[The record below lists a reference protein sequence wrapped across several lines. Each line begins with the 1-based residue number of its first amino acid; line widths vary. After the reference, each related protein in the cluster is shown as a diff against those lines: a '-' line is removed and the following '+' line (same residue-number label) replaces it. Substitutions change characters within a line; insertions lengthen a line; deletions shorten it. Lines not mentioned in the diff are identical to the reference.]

1 MAMGLTGKILLFI
14 ATLVVLLVGGTLAF
28 TTVQADRLARSTI
41 DAGLKETR
49 DVWQT
54 IQADRFNK
62 LRLGVRVLANDPYF
76 KAAIAERDQNTALDS
91 LGERGQDLAADFM
104 MATDPAGKLLA
115 RTDRPSDTGDDFSA
129 DPIVKRAL
137 EGDDSASLWL
147 QGDQLFTAVA
157 VPMQT
162 GPELVGV
169 LVAGYRLS
177 EAVASQIHKLTHSDI
192 AFLVRPAGAAEKLA
206 VSSLGPREPALA
218 AALALPA
225 MAQADAPFE
234 IDLAGDRHI
243 GIRIPLKSALGED
256 IGAALGLRS
265 LSAET
270 VSFRRFRNS
279 LIAVSLGV
287 MALGLIAAWLAAA
300 QITGPVRKLVGLV
313 ERIRDGSYTGAVA
326 VQGRD
331 EIGVLARAF
340 NALVADLRE
349 KDQMI
354 TFLREGMTDMRKG
367 AAATAP
373 GETGP
378 GGSGPGGSGPGGA
391 SPAGAGARGVS
402 SDAPTVPIQATK
414 GAALQRGE
422 VFGDR
427 YEILGTLGKG
437 GMGIVYRAR
446 DRQLDEVVAL
456 KLLRPEA
463 LAADPTLLD
472 RFKQEIKLARRI
484 THRNVLRTHDF
495 GETAGVPFIS
505 MEYLEGVTLKDLVR
519 SRGALPLGVG
529 LSIAKQ
535 MCHGLGAAH
544 ETGVV
549 HRDIKPQ
556 NMLILP
562 ETGELKI
569 MDFGISR
576 VSSVDPGTS
585 GLTTAGTVM
594 GTPDYMPPE
603 QAQGKP
609 ADFRSDIYSLA
620 VVFFETF
627 TGKLPFKGDP
637 MAVVVAHI
645 QQLPPKPRS
654 VNPKLSAELE
664 ALILKGLAK
673 DPAKRW
679 QTTDQ
684 LLEALSA
691 LSVKGEAAA

>member
-1 MAMGLTGKILLFI
+1 MGLTGKILLFI
-14 ATLVVLLVGGTLAF
+14 ATLVVLLVGGTLVF
-28 TTVQADRLARSTI
+28 TTIQANQLARSTI
-41 DAGLKETR
+41 DSGLKETR
-49 DVWQT
+49 DVWHT
-54 IQADRFNK
+54 IQDDRFKK

-104 MATDPAGKLLA
+104 MATDPSGKLIA
-115 RTDRPSDTGDDFSA
+115 RTDRPSDTGDDLSK
-129 DPIVKRAL
+129 DPIVKKAL
-137 EGDDSASLWL
+137 EGDDAAALWL

-169 LVAGYRLS
+169 MVAGYRLS
-177 EAVASQIHKLTHSDI
+177 EAVAAQMHKITHSDM
-192 AFLVRPAGAAEKLA
+192 AFLVRPAGQAEKVA
-206 VSSLGPREPALA
+206 VSSLGPLEPALA
-218 AALALPA
+218 ASLAMPQ
-225 MAQADAPFE
+225 MAQADVPFE
-234 IDLAGDRHI
+234 LDLAGERYI
-243 GIRIPLKSALGED
+243 GVRTPLTSATGET
-256 IGAALGLRS
+256 IGAALALRS

-270 VSFRRFRNS
+270 VPFRRFRNV
-279 LIAVSLGV
+279 LVAVSLGV
-287 MALGLIAAWLAAA
+287 MVLGLLAAWGAASR
-300 QITGPVRKLVGLV
+300 ITEPVRKLVGLV
-313 ERIRDGSYTGAVA
+313 ERIRDGSYSGAVA

-354 TFLREGMTDMRKG
+354 SFLREGMTEMRKIAAATTLGGSPLGGTTPGSG
-367 AAATAP
+367 AAAA
-373 GETGP
+373 
-378 GGSGPGGSGPGGA
+378 
-391 SPAGAGARGVS
+391 AGATP
-402 SDAPTVPIQATK
+402 DNPTVKIQSQQTK

-422 VFGDR
+422 VFSDR

-437 GMGIVYRAR
+437 GMGVVYRAR

-463 LAADPTLLD
+463 LAADPTLID

-495 GETAGVPFIS
+495 GEAGSVPYIS
-505 MEYLEGVTLKDLVR
+505 MEFLEGVTLKDLIR
-519 SRGALPLGVG
+519 NRGALPLGVG

-544 ETGVV
+544 DTGVV

-562 ETGELKI
+562 ESGELKI

-576 VSSVDPGTS
+576 RTEVEPGTS

-603 QAQGKP
+603 QAQGKQ

-627 TGKLPFKGDP
+627 TGKLPFRGDNP

-654 VNPKLSAELE
+654 VNPKLSPELE
-664 ALILKGLAK
+664 VLILKGLAK

-679 QTTDQ
+679 QTTDE

-691 LSVKGEAAA
+691 ISTKAEAAA

>member
-1 MAMGLTGKILLFI
+1 MGLTGKILLFI
-14 ATLVVLLVGGTLAF
+14 ASLVVLLVGGTLAF
-28 TTVQADRLARSTI
+28 TTIQADRLARSTI
-41 DAGLKETR
+41 DSGLKETR
-49 DVWQT
+49 DVWHT
-54 IQADRFNK
+54 IQDDRFKK

-91 LGERGQDLAADFM
+91 LGERGLDLAADFM
-104 MATDPAGKLLA
+104 MATDPSGKLIA
-115 RTDRPSDTGDDFSA
+115 RTDRPSDTGDDLSK
-129 DPIVKRAL
+129 DPIVKKAL
-137 EGDDSASLWL
+137 DGEDAAALWL

-169 LVAGYRLS
+169 MVAGYRLS
-177 EAVASQIHKLTHSDI
+177 EAVASQMHKITHSDM
-192 AFLVRPAGAAEKLA
+192 AFLVRPAGQAEKLA
-206 VSSLGPREPALA
+206 VSSLGPLEPALA
-218 AALALPA
+218 ASLAMPQ

-234 IDLAGDRHI
+234 IDLAGERYI
-243 GIRIPLKSALGED
+243 GVRTPLTSASGET
-256 IGAALGLRS
+256 IGAALALRS

-270 VSFRRFRNS
+270 VPFRRFRNV
-279 LIAVSLGV
+279 LVAVSLGV
-287 MALGLIAAWLAAA
+287 MALGLLAAWLAASR
-300 QITGPVRKLVGLV
+300 ITGPVRKLVGLV

-326 VQGRD
+326 VQSRD

-340 NALVADLRE
+340 NALAADLRE
-349 KDQMI
+349 KEQMI
-354 TFLREGMTDMRKG
+354 SFLRDGMTEMRKAAELTLAGTTPGRDPG
-367 AAATAP
+367 AAAT
-373 GETGP
+373 
-378 GGSGPGGSGPGGA
+378 
-391 SPAGAGARGVS
+391 PA
-402 SDAPTVPIQATK
+402 DAPTVKLKTQRTQ

-422 VFGDR
+422 VFAGR
-427 YEILGTLGKG
+427 YEVMGTLGKG
-437 GMGIVYRAR
+437 GMGVVYRAR

-463 LAADPTLLD
+463 LAADPTQLD
-472 RFKQEIKLARRI
+472 RFKQEIKLARKI

-495 GETAGVPFIS
+495 GDSDGVPYIS
-505 MEYLEGVTLKDLVR
+505 MEYIDGVTLKDLIR
-519 SRGALPLGVG
+519 SRGPLPLGAG

-544 ETGVV
+544 QTGVV

-562 ETGELKI
+562 ESGELKI
-569 MDFGISR
+569 MDFGIST
-576 VSSVDPGTS
+576 VSSVEPGTS

-609 ADFRSDIYSLA
+609 ADFRSDLYSLA

-627 TGKLPFKGDP
+627 TGKVPFKGETP

-645 QQLPPKPRS
+645 QQPAPKPRS

-664 ALILKGLAK
+664 AVIVKGLAK
-673 DPAKRW
+673 DPARRW
-679 QTTDQ
+679 QTTDE
-684 LLEALSA
+684 LLDALSA
-691 LSVKGEAAA
+691 VSTKAEAAA

>member
-1 MAMGLTGKILLFI
+1 MGLTGKILLFI
-14 ATLVVLLVGGTLAF
+14 ATLVVLLVGGTLVF
-28 TTVQADRLARSTI
+28 TTIQANQLARSTI
-41 DAGLKETR
+41 DSGLKETR
-49 DVWQT
+49 DVWHT
-54 IQADRFNK
+54 IQDDRFKK

-104 MATDPAGKLLA
+104 MATDPAGKLIA
-115 RTDRPSDTGDDFSA
+115 RTDRPSDTGDDLSK
-129 DPIVKRAL
+129 DPIVKKAL
-137 EGDDSASLWL
+137 EGDDAAALWL

-169 LVAGYRLS
+169 MVAGYRLS
-177 EAVASQIHKLTHSDI
+177 EAVAAQMHKITHSEM
-192 AFLVRPAGAAEKLA
+192 AFLVRPAGQAEKVA
-206 VSSLGPREPALA
+206 VSSLGPLEPALA
-218 AALALPA
+218 ASLAMPQ
-225 MAQADAPFE
+225 MAQADVPFE
-234 IDLAGDRHI
+234 LDLAGERYI
-243 GIRIPLKSALGED
+243 GVRTPLTSATGET
-256 IGAALGLRS
+256 IGAALALRS

-270 VSFRRFRNS
+270 APFRRFRNV

-287 MALGLIAAWLAAA
+287 MVLGLLAAWGAASR
-300 QITGPVRKLVGLV
+300 ITGPVRKLVRLV
-313 ERIRDGSYTGAVA
+313 ERIRDGSYSGAVA

-354 TFLREGMTDMRKG
+354 SFLREGMTEMRKIAAATTLGSGTSPGWGG
-367 AAATAP
+367 AAA
-373 GETGP
+373 
-378 GGSGPGGSGPGGA
+378 
-391 SPAGAGARGVS
+391 AGAAQ
-402 SDAPTVPIQATK
+402 DTPTVRIPSQQTK

-437 GMGIVYRAR
+437 GMGVVYRAR

-463 LAADPTLLD
+463 LAADPTLID

-495 GETAGVPFIS
+495 GEAGSVPYIS
-505 MEYLEGVTLKDLVR
+505 MEFLEGVTLKDLIR
-519 SRGALPLGVG
+519 NRGALPLGVG

-544 ETGVV
+544 DTGVV

-562 ETGELKI
+562 ESGELKI

-576 VSSVDPGTS
+576 RTEVEPGTS

-603 QAQGKP
+603 QAQGKQ

-627 TGKLPFKGDP
+627 TGKLPFRGDNP

-654 VNPKLSAELE
+654 VNPKLSPELE
-664 ALILKGLAK
+664 VLILKGLAK

-679 QTTDQ
+679 QTTDE

-691 LSVKGEAAA
+691 ISTKAEAAA